1 MVSLFYFRSLIMLNE
16 KQKQALSFIRNYYN
30 VNGKLPTVR
39 EVQGEFW
46 YASPRSAQ
54 VIINALLNEGFLL
67 RWKDKRLILWKTEET
82 GMTIDIPLVGDVACG
97 LPIFAEE
104 NIQAHY
110 AVSTQ
115 IASPPYKY
123 FFLRAKWDS
132 MNLEGINHGDLILVR
147 EQNHANNGQIVVALI
162 NDEATIKEYQIHD
175 DYIALIPHSD
185 NEKHKT
191 IILHEDFL
199 IQWVFVKAFSSSIF

>member
-1 MVSLFYFRSLIMLNE
+1 MVSLFYFRSLIMLNA
-16 KQKQALSFIRNYYN
+16 KQKQVLSFIRTYYRD
-30 VNGKLPTVR
+30 NGKLPTVR
-39 EVQGEFW
+39 EVQSEFW

-67 RWKDKRLILWKTEET
+67 RWNDKRLILWKTEET
-82 GMTIDIPLVGDVACG
+82 GTTIDVPLVGDVACWN
-97 LPIFAEE
+97 PIFAEE
-104 NIQAHY
+104 NTEAYY

-132 MNLEGINHGDLILVR
+132 MNLEGINHGDLVLVR
-147 EQNHANNGQIVVALI
+147 EQNHANNGQKVVALI
-162 NDEATIKEYQIHD
+162 NDEATIKEYQAHK

-185 NEKHKT
+185 NNKHRP
-191 IILHEDFL
+191 IILHDDFL
-199 IQWVFVKAFSSSIF
+199 IQWVFVKAFPSSIL

>member
-1 MVSLFYFRSLIMLNE
+1 
-16 KQKQALSFIRNYYN
+16 
-30 VNGKLPTVR
+30 
-39 EVQGEFW
+39 
-46 YASPRSAQ
+46 
-54 VIINALLNEGFLL
+54 
-67 RWKDKRLILWKTEET
+67 
-82 GMTIDIPLVGDVACG
+82 
-97 LPIFAEE
+97 
-104 NIQAHY
+104 
-110 AVSTQ
+110 
-115 IASPPYKY
+115 
-123 FFLRAKWDS
+123 

-199 IQWVFVKAFSSSIF
+199 IQ